1 MAAAAN
7 GREELI
13 NLLLESD
20 DDLRKIVDGFFA
32 QAPAPRFPVE
42 HAHLTVI
49 TCVDHVL
56 SWESTT
62 TRLAKLGFAF
72 GDVLKGGDK
81 LHRAIAHADDG
92 ALWVTSDISS
102 DGISKYSNPSNFKRH
117 DGEIA
122 SDASERI
129 RLAEVVKSCSNDIES
144 VVRDLPGSLKPRF
157 RAEPKHLEFKGSAGG
172 IAFDW
177 SSMTTDLRDKMGCA
191 FGDVLLY
198 KNDGHLYR
206 AVACRD
212 GLLWTTSNSESNVV
226 GCFPTAS
233 RDDFE
238 KM

>member
-49 TCVDHVL
+49 TDVDHIL

-81 LHRAIAHADDG
+81 LYRAIAHAEDG
-92 ALWVTSDISS
+92 ALWVTFDGSISQFSDHSS
-102 DGISKYSNPSNFKRH
+102 
-117 DGEIA
+117 
-122 SDASERI
+122 
-129 RLAEVVKSCSNDIES
+129 
-144 VVRDLPGSLKPRF
+144 
-157 RAEPKHLEFKGSAGG
+157 
-172 IAFDW
+172 
-177 SSMTTDLRDKMGCA
+177 
-191 FGDVLLY
+191 
-198 KNDGHLYR
+198 
-206 AVACRD
+206 
-212 GLLWTTSNSESNVV
+212 
-226 GCFPTAS
+226 
-233 RDDFE
+233 
-238 KM
+238 